1 MRKIHYIFFVFGVCL
16 SMLSCEKDPPNPYN
30 DIKPP
35 VDDSLSLYKPD
46 PKSFEGL
53 HAYIFKPTC
62 ANSGCHDGTFEPDF
76 RTISSS
82 YNTLV
87 YQPVIKNDPQNSYLY
102 RVKPGELNESVLYNR
117 LTVDID
123 GQSGIM
129 PLVTEPSSDWG
140 AKKAEYIAN
149 IKAWIENGAKDIFG
163 NSPSLSN
170 KVPQMQGVLGK
181 TSIYV
186 DRNDSGQGSLRVKDT
201 DDNLELF
208 FAFSDDKTPSN
219 QLTNA
224 RIKFSKNPDDFVN
237 APSIPL
243 QLLGSPL
250 NYTGY
255 YGSVVDYFH
264 KITINPKD
272 YAKLG
277 ETIYFRVYVT
287 DSSGVET
294 EIPTNDGVYYI
305 KNYFSFNIILG

>member
-1 MRKIHYIFFVFGVCL
+1 MQKAKYICSVLGICL
-16 SMLSCEKDPPNPYN
+16 IMISCEKDPPNPYN
-30 DIKPP
+30 DIVPP

-87 YQPVIKNDPQNSYLY
+87 YQPVIKNDSQNSYQY
-102 RVKPGELNESVLYNR
+102 RVKPGNLNESVLYNR

-129 PLVTEPSSDWG
+129 PLVTEPNSDWG
-140 AKKAEYIAN
+140 AKKSEYIAN

-181 TSIYV
+181 TTIYV
-186 DRNDSGQGSLRVKDT
+186 DRNDSGQGSLRVKES

-208 FAFSDDKTPSN
+208 FAFSDDKTPSD

-224 RIKFSKNPDDFVN
+224 RIKFSKNPDDFKN
-237 APSIPL
+237 APSLNL

-250 NYTGY
+250 IYTGY
-255 YGSVVDYFH
+255 YGSQVDYYH
-264 KITINPKD
+264 KITLNPKD

-287 DSSGVET
+287 DDSGSET